1 MVKNWYPDPPRDM
14 EDDMS
19 MPSENV
25 AVESEDSEDEMLGNA
40 PPGYELLP
48 QGPALGL
55 SSDEVKFASYP
66 CTIQCFITSR
76 VNIKYIHSP

>member
-1 MVKNWYPDPPRDM
+1 MVNNWYPDPPRDM

-55 SSDEVKFASYP
+55 SSDEVKFAIYP
-66 CTIQCFITSR
+66 CAIQCFIISR
-76 VNIKYIHSP
+76 VNIQYIHSS

>member
-1 MVKNWYPDPPRDM
+1 MVNSWYPDPPRDM

-55 SSDEVKFASYP
+55 SSDEVKLACFP
-66 CTIQCFITSR
+66 CTIQCITFH
-76 VNIKYIHSP
+76 NI